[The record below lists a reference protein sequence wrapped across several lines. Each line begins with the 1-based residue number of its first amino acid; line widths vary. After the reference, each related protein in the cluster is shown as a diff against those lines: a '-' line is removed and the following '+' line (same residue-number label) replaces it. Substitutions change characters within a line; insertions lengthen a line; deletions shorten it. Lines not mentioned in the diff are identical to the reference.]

1 MEKTS
6 KKFGK
11 DYSNKKPYNGVA
23 CIEGEV
29 LVPFRI
35 SDEIVRNPEVIKENL
50 EIWMYGGKKVKVGFF
65 PINEENV
72 ADWMK
77 LFNRDVNDYLEKY
90 RKKPCYI
97 PNGKGAYTLC
107 DRKDCNGCKYYGKF
121 DAKIF
126 TTLYL
131 SLDEIM
137 EGLDGEG
144 EEEGG
149 MDYTGTTEDDDKADV
164 LETLNFILDELRVLD
179 ERYPQIFSMHYE
191 GYQKG
196 EILNAVD
203 LGVAKSQGYAIIDKV
218 IKEVQK
224 IYTKNFLD

>member
-11 DYSNKKPYNGVA
+11 DYSNTKPYNGVA

-50 EIWMYGGKKVKVGFF
+50 EIWKYGGKKVKVGFF

-126 TTLYL
+126 TTLYS

-149 MDYTGTTEDDDKADV
+149 MDYTGTTEDADKADV

-203 LGVAKSQGYAIIDKV
+203 LGGAKSQGYAIIDKV

>member
-1 MEKTS
+1 MVET
-6 KKFGK
+6 KFEK

-35 SDEIVRNPEVIKENL
+35 SDEIAKNPDVIEDNL
-50 EIWMYGGKKVKVGFF
+50 ETWKYGGKKVKVGFF
-65 PINEENV
+65 PIKEENA

-77 LFNRDVNDYLEKY
+77 LFNRDVNDYLAKY
-90 RKKPCYI
+90 RKQPCYL
-97 PNGKGAYTLC
+97 PNGKGAYALC
-107 DRKDCNGCKYYGKF
+107 DRKDCNGCKYYGSLDSKL
-121 DAKIF
+121 F
-126 TTLYL
+126 TTLYS
-131 SLDEIM
+131 SLDDLM
-137 EGLDGEG
+137 EGLDGE
-144 EEEGG
+144 EDENESG
-149 MDYTGTTEDDDKADV
+149 MDYTGTTEDADKADV
-164 LETLNFILDELRVLD
+164 LETLNLILDELRVLD

-218 IKEVQK
+218 IKTVQK